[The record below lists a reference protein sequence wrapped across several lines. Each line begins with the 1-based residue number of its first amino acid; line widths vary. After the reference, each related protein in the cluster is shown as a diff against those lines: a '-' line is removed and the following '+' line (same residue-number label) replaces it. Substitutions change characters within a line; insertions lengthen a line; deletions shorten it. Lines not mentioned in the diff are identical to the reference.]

1 MTNIIDFPTPEDDT
15 TPITPEAMMDFAL
28 AWDIDTEEELMVLN
42 VWMVELAQALGY
54 DIDEDEDDEEEDTA
68 EEDPNLTLLENTIY
82 PKLVVEFLEE
92 NGIRCDADMEEFTQ
106 MIHVL
111 TAEPNVPLLVMN

>member
-1 MTNIIDFPTPEDDT
+1 MTNIIKFPTPED
-15 TPITPEAMMDFAL
+15 TPITPEFLMEFCDDYQLETVEEFMSVFMRAL
-28 AWDIDTEEELMVLN
+28 DGVSID
-42 VWMVELAQALGY
+42 
-54 DIDEDEDDEEEDTA
+54 DDDEDDDA
-68 EEDPNLTLLENTIY
+68 EDPNLTLLENTIY

>member
-1 MTNIIDFPTPEDDT
+1 MEFCDDYQLETVEEFMSVFMRALDGVSID
-15 TPITPEAMMDFAL
+15 
-28 AWDIDTEEELMVLN
+28 
-42 VWMVELAQALGY
+42 
-54 DIDEDEDDEEEDTA
+54 DDEEEDPT
-68 EEDPNLTLLENTIY
+68 PTILESTIY

>member
-1 MTNIIDFPTPEDDT
+1 MTNIIQFPIPEFTP

-54 DIDEDEDDEEEDTA
+54 DIDEDEDEDEED
-68 EEDPNLTLLENTIY
+68 DPTPTYLENTIY

-92 NGIRCDADMEEFTQ
+92 NGIRCDEDMIEFTQ